1 MIMKSV
7 AYLAAAAVLTGLAAP
22 ASAHAP
28 HVGPAG
34 GQTIHWGAYHFELVP
49 GSSGSRILVYHASN
63 RRPVPAAAMSA
74 TARVLV
80 GGRLVSARFQP
91 AGANVL
97 ASPQARL
104 SGDWT
109 ALVSFKLP
117 GAAPTLRY
125 SARELAALRRAGRK
139 G

>member
-1 MIMKSV
+1 MKPV
-7 AYLAAAAVLTGLAAP
+7 AYLAAAALMVLASP
-22 ASAHAP
+22 ASGHAP

-49 GSSGSRILVYHASN
+49 GASGSRIHVYRASD
-63 RRPVPAAAMSA
+63 RKPVPATTMSA
-74 TARVLV
+74 TARLLA
-80 GGRLVSARFQP
+80 GGKLVSVRFRP
-91 AGANVL
+91 AGGNVL

-109 ALVSFKLP
+109 ASVSLRLP
-117 GAAPTLRY
+117 GATPTIRY
-125 SARELAALRRAGRK
+125 SARDLAALRRAGAK

>member
-1 MIMKSV
+1 MKSA
-7 AYLAAAAVLTGLAAP
+7 AYLAAIAALAVLAVP

-49 GSSGSRILVYHASN
+49 GSNGSRIFVYRASD
-63 RRPVPAAAMSA
+63 RKPVPAAAMSA
-74 TARVLV
+74 TARLLT
-80 GGRLVSARFQP
+80 GGKLVSARFKP
-91 AGANVL
+91 VGGHVL
-97 ASPQARL
+97 ASPHARL

-109 ALVSFKLP
+109 ASVSFKLP
-117 GAAPTLRY
+117 GAAPTIRF
-125 SARELAALRRAGRK
+125 SARELAALRRSGVR